1 MTIIAKKDKPNHSC
15 REIPVIAGSERIKN
29 EIKINPSTR
38 KLRFVIITNSSFV
51 FFDNL
56 SLKQTCLE
64 IVKKVLKDYWDY
76 PKIKGLFPLVE

>member
-1 MTIIAKKDKPNHSC
+1 
-15 REIPVIAGSERIKN
+15 
-29 EIKINPSTR
+29 
-38 KLRFVIITNSSFV
+38 V

-64 IVKKVLKDYWDY
+64 IVKKVLKDYWDD